1 MNQFRAAVAV
11 ILAMV
16 MLLLVGCNDAVTAEE
31 AIQKFNVKMNNC
43 DYKGAFAYVSEYDG
57 LSFDRGDKD
66 GTKKIVDAVA
76 RTLEIDVIDI
86 QTAGATGMARLRVT
100 TVDLRKVYGDAAGKV
115 TNGYVDDVLKG
126 SKISA
131 EEMRRAL
138 VAEIVSESAMA
149 DATRVETECQVNLI
163 REKEHWYIILDS
175 TSFNI
180 MMGYINEANAMV
192 ENGDFSSVTPVTD
205 TPAVSGSDVSSDAA
219 AENTESSVTF
229 ND

>member
-1 MNQFRAAVAV
+1 M
-11 ILAMV
+11 
-16 MLLLVGCNDAVTAEE
+16 
-31 AIQKFNVKMNNC
+31 
-43 DYKGAFAYVSEYDG
+43 
-57 LSFDRGDKD
+57 
-66 GTKKIVDAVA
+66 
-76 RTLEIDVIDI
+76 
-86 QTAGATGMARLRVT
+86 
-100 TVDLRKVYGDAAGKV
+100 
-115 TNGYVDDVLKG
+115 
-126 SKISA
+126 
-131 EEMRRAL
+131 